1 MRVPTLHGFDE
12 RGIQWNAEPLFEYLQ
27 DVDTDTNARVE
38 AWIEENAA
46 QTDTMHSTLSL
57 KELLLSTN
65 DPAEDRNN
73 RAFYIMTNPVG
84 TDASFVGADA
94 TASWWHRNFRMYA
107 LIQRYAQPGERVLV
121 IGGQGHTAI
130 LRRMLADDMDREAV
144 DVRPFL

>member
-1 MRVPTLHGFDE
+1 
-12 RGIQWNAEPLFEYLQ
+12 
-27 DVDTDTNARVE
+27 
-38 AWIEENAA
+38 
-46 QTDTMHSTLSL
+46 MHSTLSL